1 MSKPLVPDELWALV
15 EPLLP
20 KHPYV
25 PGVGKPRVPDR
36 VCLSGIVFVLK
47 TGLPWEDFPQEMGC
61 CGMTLWNRL
70 NEWRQAGVWD
80 QLHRLLLDKLRGAGE
95 IHPCGAQGKKTGP
108 SPVDRRKNGSKHP
121 LAVDAG
127 GVPLATLLTGANR
140 HDVTQLIP
148 LIDAI
153 PPIGG
158 KVGAPLRKPGEVM
171 ADRGYDSDPHRM
183 QLSGRGSGLGTFRY
197 FVEQTIALLH
207 QFRRLRTRFDKRDDI
222 HEAFMT
228 LGCAM
233 ICWRRLHSSI
243 SYF

>member
-25 PGVGKPRVPDR
+25 PGIGKPRVPDR
-36 VCLSGIVFVLK
+36 VCLTGIIFVLK

-70 NEWRQAGVWD
+70 NEWREAGVWD
-80 QLHRLLLDKLRGAGE
+80 QLHRLLLDKLRGRRDRLLARDRGFG
-95 IHPCGAQGKKTGP
+95 IRPCGARREKTRP
-108 SPVDRRKNGSKHP
+108 SPVDRRKNGSKHHVT
-121 LAVDAG
+121 VDAD
-127 GVPLATLLTGANR
+127 GVPLVAILTAANR

-158 KVGAPLRKPGEVM
+158 KIGARCASRRK
-171 ADRGYDSDPHRM
+171 
-183 QLSGRGSGLGTFRY
+183 
-197 FVEQTIALLH
+197 
-207 QFRRLRTRFDKRDDI
+207 
-222 HEAFMT
+222 
-228 LGCAM
+228 
-233 ICWRRLHSSI
+233 
-243 SYF
+243 